1 MRMLRL
7 WCAHCAYGVRNWWA
21 LWACA
26 SGTDVH
32 PDHTHHFLTHTLSMH
47 ISFPKFSF
55 CIHSAGN
62 WCVHWACV
70 SGTDAYAEQ
79 THQFRN
85 WCMHWANASGT
96 NVCTECSPS
105 KHAEHKHQELMRT
118 MSIRRKNWCVCW
130 AYESGTDAYPLKCTF
145 AIKINFTK
153 PKFFLDWKAK
163 WIPKG

>member
-1 MRMLRL
+1 MRTLTILMRMLIMRIIFPIFKMCIFYTL
-7 WCAHCAYGVRNWWA
+7 SMRGRNWCM

-26 SGTDVH
+26 SGTDAYPEHTCPELVH
-32 PDHTHHFLTHTLSMH
+32 AP
-47 ISFPKFSF
+47 
-55 CIHSAGN
+55 
-62 WCVHWACV
+62 
-70 SGTDAYAEQ
+70 
-79 THQFRN
+79 
-85 WCMHWANASGT
+85 ASGT